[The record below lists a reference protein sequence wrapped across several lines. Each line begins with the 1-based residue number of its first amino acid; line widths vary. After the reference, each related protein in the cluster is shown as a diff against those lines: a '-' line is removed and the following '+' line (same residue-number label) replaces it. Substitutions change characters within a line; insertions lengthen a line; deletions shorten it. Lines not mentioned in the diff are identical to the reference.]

1 MPRNSKLKDKLE
13 IRISENTNQRGVL
26 DLERSHHKTSEP
38 QLSDSCSAR
47 GEEGQEARHP
57 TSSEQPVPGAVP
69 VTPCKVAPQ
78 AGRLRSPPRASVYL
92 IIGLQNELIRC
103 GILKNMSDHEEFW
116 KLVQEEGHGTEIKE
130 KLQKIKFK
138 MLNARPQD
146 APGRREA
153 RPLVDA
159 DRQDRLCRWR
169 QTRASTLGQEPCLP
183 RTQEE
188 CQQRPLKGLLS
199 QVTEWRK
206 RCQQREDAGRPGRRA
221 PGQGKSKIAC
231 KTGEKDS
238 RSKIYLRRL
247 YQMYSTSL
255 ANMEF
260 SRRLMERDG
269 RFADEHAERRAGGLL
284 DFMVPNEDT
293 GQEEVQPR
301 EMGTEDPPPIGRQPG
316 AWPALRF
323 LKCQSLAS
331 AQRAPHRK
339 TGGRQVALCGMR
351 HLAEH
356 VKGEPAPPGMA
367 TAPLALEHMVLTH
380 HVVVSSGPS
389 SDVALQEIKG
399 QMRWEPGLESCRVGG
414 VVGAGSQQGKV

>member
-1 MPRNSKLKDKLE
+1 MGRALLRGFLPVAGLRVERPRSLHALFPATDPKTDHLFCPCLK
-13 IRISENTNQRGVL
+13 
-26 DLERSHHKTSEP
+26 
-38 QLSDSCSAR
+38 
-47 GEEGQEARHP
+47 
-57 TSSEQPVPGAVP
+57 PVPGAVP

-92 IIGLQNELIRC
+92 IIGLQNELTRC
-103 GILKNMSDHEEFW
+103 GILKNMSDHEGFW

-130 KLQKIKFK
+130 KLQNIKFK
-138 MLNARPQD
+138 MLNPRQFQD
-146 APGRREA
+146 EMVLEEMTEKNLKAGS
-153 RPLVDA
+153 
-159 DRQDRLCRWR
+159 DRN
-169 QTRASTLGQEPCLP
+169 SPNP
-183 RTQEE
+183 RSQQQEE
-188 CQQRPLKGLLS
+188 QKQGLLS

-221 PGQGKSKIAC
+221 PGQGKIAC

-301 EMGTEDPPPIGRQPG
+301 EMGTEDLPPIRRQPG
-316 AWPALRF
+316 GRPALHF
-323 LKCQSLAS
+323 LKCQSPAS
-331 AQRAPHRK
+331 AQRASHRK
-339 TGGRQVALCGMR
+339 TGGRQVALCGIPSSLGANPVELQAR
-351 HLAEH
+351 FAQVVGDKDAQELCHLRNLAEH
-356 VKGEPAPPGMA
+356 VKGEPAPPGMT
-367 TAPLALEHMVLTH
+367 TAPLALEHMILTH
-380 HVVVSSGPS
+380 RIVEAKTGSRYWINYVV
-389 SDVALQEIKG
+389 E
-399 QMRWEPGLESCRVGG
+399 E
-414 VVGAGSQQGKV
+414 

>member
-1 MPRNSKLKDKLE
+1 MFKTNKPKRHSSVGSLSAPNPALCVVRSGPAQGWWEAQGPSPRSGILVAAVGTRADRWVSLLCEQLGRGSPRRGWNLCGAASVP
-13 IRISENTNQRGVL
+13 SETFSYKSL
-26 DLERSHHKTSEP
+26 
-38 QLSDSCSAR
+38 AR
-47 GEEGQEARHP
+47 K
-57 TSSEQPVPGAVP
+57 PVPGAVP

-92 IIGLQNELIRC
+92 IIGLQNELTRC
-103 GILKNMSDHEEFW
+103 GILKNMSDHEGFW

-130 KLQKIKFK
+130 KLQNIKFK
-138 MLNARPQD
+138 MLNPRPQD
-146 APGRREA
+146 APRRREA

-169 QTRASTLGQEPCLP
+169 Q
-183 RTQEE
+183 
-188 CQQRPLKGLLS
+188 GLLS

-221 PGQGKSKIAC
+221 PGQGKIPC

-269 RFADEHAERRAGGLL
+269 RFADEHTERRAGGLL

-316 AWPALRF
+316 ARPALRF
-323 LKCQSLAS
+323 LKCQSPAS
-331 AQRAPHRK
+331 AQRAPHQK
-339 TGGRQVALCGMR
+339 TGGRQVALGGM
-351 HLAEH
+351 
-356 VKGEPAPPGMA
+356 
-367 TAPLALEHMVLTH
+367 
-380 HVVVSSGPS
+380 
-389 SDVALQEIKG
+389 
-399 QMRWEPGLESCRVGG
+399 
-414 VVGAGSQQGKV
+414 

>member
-1 MPRNSKLKDKLE
+1 MYPEATFPRTRADRWVSLLCE
-13 IRISENTNQRGVL
+13 QLGRGSPRREEPV
-26 DLERSHHKTSEP
+26 RSS
-38 QLSDSCSAR
+38 LR
-47 GEEGQEARHP
+47 GR
-57 TSSEQPVPGAVP
+57 PVPGAVP

-130 KLQKIKFK
+130 KLQKIKEMILEEMTEK
-138 MLNARPQD
+138 NLNAGLDRNSPN
-146 APGRREA
+146 PGS
-153 RPLVDA
+153 
-159 DRQDRLCRWR
+159 Q
-169 QTRASTLGQEPCLP
+169 Q
-183 RTQEE
+183 QEE
-188 CQQRPLKGLLS
+188 QKQGLLS

-206 RCQQREDAGRPGRRA
+206 RCQQREDAGRLGRRA
-221 PGQGKSKIAC
+221 PGQGKIAC

-269 RFADEHAERRAGGLL
+269 RFADEHAERRAGGLVSDLGLVAAQVTLCPAWDGDLGGSGELAFLWVQKPASRQWLPWRL

-323 LKCQSLAS
+323 LKCQSLVS

-380 HVVVSSGPS
+380 RVVEAKTGSRYW
-389 SDVALQEIKG
+389 INY
-399 QMRWEPGLESCRVGG
+399 
-414 VVGAGSQQGKV
+414 VVEE

>member
-1 MPRNSKLKDKLE
+1 MAAGLHLHRKTTLPSFSSRRLSSSHE
-13 IRISENTNQRGVL
+13 QGAL
-26 DLERSHHKTSEP
+26 DLERSSHKTNGP
-38 QLSDSCSAR
+38 QLSAPCSPR
-47 GEEGQEARHP
+47 GEEGQEARRRM
-57 TSSEQPVPGAVP
+57 SSEQPVPGAVP

-92 IIGLQNELIRC
+92 IIGLQNELTRC

-116 KLVQEEGHGTEIKE
+116 KLVQEEGRGTEIKE

-138 MLNARPQD
+138 MLNPRPQD
-146 APGRREA
+146 APRRREA

-188 CQQRPLKGLLS
+188 SQQRPL
-199 QVTEWRK
+199 
-206 RCQQREDAGRPGRRA
+206 
-221 PGQGKSKIAC
+221 KSKIAC

-293 GQEEVQPR
+293 RQEEVQPR

-316 AWPALRF
+316 TRPALRF
-323 LKCQSLAS
+323 LKCQSPAS
-331 AQRAPHRK
+331 AQRTPHQK

-351 HLAEH
+351 NLAEH
-356 VKGEPAPPGMA
+356 VKGEPAPPGMT
-367 TAPLALEHMVLTH
+367 TAPLALEHMILTH
-380 HVVVSSGPS
+380 RVVEAKTGSRYW
-389 SDVALQEIKG
+389 INY
-399 QMRWEPGLESCRVGG
+399 
-414 VVGAGSQQGKV
+414 VVEE